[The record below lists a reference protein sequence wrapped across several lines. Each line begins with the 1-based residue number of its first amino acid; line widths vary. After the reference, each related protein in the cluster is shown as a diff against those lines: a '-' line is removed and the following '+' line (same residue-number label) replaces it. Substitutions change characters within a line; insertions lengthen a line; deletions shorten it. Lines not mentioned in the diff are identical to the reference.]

1 MLPFEEELEDELQEE
16 EEYYPREYE
25 IDFKTGKLTGRIVE
39 GAKALAMWAFLALQV
54 DRYTFYTYSW
64 DYGSELKEL
73 IGHPFS
79 DEYIKSEVTRM
90 ITECLTVNP
99 YISGIENL
107 EISKGDDLLHINFVL
122 LTDYGEEEVNV

>member
-1 MLPFEEELEDELQEE
+1 MFPFEEELEDELQEE

-64 DYGSELKEL
+64 DYGS
-73 IGHPFS
+73 
-79 DEYIKSEVTRM
+79 
-90 ITECLTVNP
+90 
-99 YISGIENL
+99 
-107 EISKGDDLLHINFVL
+107 
-122 LTDYGEEEVNV
+122 

>member
-1 MLPFEEELEDELQEE
+1 MFPFEEELEDELQEE

-54 DRYTFYTYSW
+54 DRDTFYTYSW

>member
-1 MLPFEEELEDELQEE
+1 MFPFEEEIEEEEEE

-39 GAKALAMWAFLALQV
+39 GAKALAMWSFLALQV
-54 DRYTFYTYSW
+54 ERYAFYTYSW

-73 IGHPFS
+73 IGQTFS
-79 DEYIKSEVTRM
+79 DEYIRSEVTRM

-107 EISKGDDLLHINFVL
+107 EILKDDNLLHINFVL
-122 LTDYGEEEVNV
+122 ITDYGEEEVNV